1 MSCSKVIC
9 PGSAPNP
16 SHAMTFNKRDIDKN
30 WQLLAEGERQGLYE
44 CFNIF
49 YEDLYKL
56 GLSLYKDPELVKESI
71 HDLFLELWKIRQKL
85 VTVNNVQQYVITIF
99 KRVLYKAKKGQ
110 GYAIYE
116 IDGPEAGEDLLLAT
130 EVSYEEVLI
139 ASQQNAAIQERLH
152 IALSELSERQKQL
165 IRLKYFEKLTFR
177 EIADKT
183 SLTERTI
190 YNTLHNA
197 MQLLRKK
204 IIREFIILLC
214 VINNGEY

>member
-1 MSCSKVIC
+1 MSCGKVVC

-56 GLSLYKDPELVKESI
+56 GLSLYRDPELVKESI

-99 KRVLYKAKKGQ
+99 KRVLYKTKKGQ
-110 GYAIYE
+110 GYIAYE
-116 IDGPEAGEDLLLAT
+116 IDSLEAGEDLLLVT

-152 IALSELSERQKQL
+152 VALSELSERQKQL
-165 IRLKYFEKLTFR
+165 IRLKYFEQMSFR

-183 SLTERTI
+183 ALTERTI

-204 IIREFIILLC
+204 IIREFIVLLC
-214 VINNGEY
+214 VINNGA

>member
-71 HDLFLELWKIRQKL
+71 HDLFLELWKIRQRL
-85 VTVNNVQQYVITIF
+85 ITVNNIQQYVITIF

-110 GYAIYE
+110 GYAIFE
-116 IDGPEAGEDLLLAT
+116 IDGLEGGEDQLLAT

-165 IRLKYFEKLTFR
+165 IRLKYFEQLSFR
-177 EIADKT
+177 EIADQT
-183 SLTERTI
+183 ALTERTI

-204 IIREFIILLC
+204 IIREFIILLWLM
-214 VINNGEY
+214 NSGEA